1 MPPRH
6 AYWTILIGDSPT
18 AFRARERE
26 ELLPTFERLRAKQPD
41 AVLKWFERGRLWASP
56 EEARGPAPSPAGPP
70 ERRGKEWRP
79 GGAHRDP
86 RDRFKK
92 DKKPGARGHDD
103 RGGPPPTDR
112 PRADRPRDERP
123 RDDRGPGA
131 PRRPWQPKAD
141 PRAARPAAGERTDR
155 PWRPKPD
162 QAAWRQA
169 VAAKT
174 ARRRAVR
181 PAVAAQTPGSG
192 RPTGP
197 GGQSRRAIG
206 ATDRGGQ
213 SRPTRASSVRGS
225 RSRRLAQR
233 DTDRARRASGRG
245 NPSRLAPINVPG
257 LRSQKAATDRGGP
270 SPLGIAATSHG
281 GPSLPGHNRPAVA
294 AQASGRP
301 RRKTLAAKATEGR
314 GEKPWRPKPDGAP
327 GGKPWRPKPDGG
339 VGHKPSGPK
348 PQGGSRPPRE
358 KDDQGP
364 PNDRSPREER
374 GRKGGTRLVKKVRR

>member
-56 EEARGPAPSPAGPP
+56 EEARGPAPSPTGPQD
-70 ERRGKEWRP
+70 RRGKEWRP

-131 PRRPWQPKAD
+131 PRRPWQPKTD
-141 PRAARPAAGERTDR
+141 PRAHAPGGRRTDR
-155 PWRPKPD
+155 SPVAT
-162 QAAWRQA
+162 QARSGAWRQA

-174 ARRRAVR
+174 ARQWTVR
-181 PAVAAQTPGSG
+181 PAVAAQAPGQRAGRPALAAKAVGRSG
-192 RPTGP
+192 RPTVAVKADRFGRAASVEAEAAVRRSGTRTGP
-197 GGQSRRAIG
+197 CGQAAVAAQAG
-206 ATDRGGQ
+206 VA
-213 SRPTRASSVRGS
+213 PT
-225 RSRRLAQR
+225 
-233 DTDRARRASGRG
+233 
-245 NPSRLAPINVPG
+245 NVPG
-257 LRSQKAATDRGGP
+257 RRSQKAAIDRGGP

-281 GPSLPGHNRPAVA
+281 GPSLPAASPTGRGGPSLRATAPKNPGGPSLGGPRREAVA
-294 AQASGRP
+294 AQARSRD
-301 RRKTLAAKATEGR
+301 LATS
-314 GEKPWRPKPDGAP
+314 P
-327 GGKPWRPKPDGG
+327 GGPSRMERVGG
-339 VGHKPSGPK
+339 T
-348 PQGGSRPPRE
+348 RPPRE
-358 KDDQGP
+358 KEDQGP